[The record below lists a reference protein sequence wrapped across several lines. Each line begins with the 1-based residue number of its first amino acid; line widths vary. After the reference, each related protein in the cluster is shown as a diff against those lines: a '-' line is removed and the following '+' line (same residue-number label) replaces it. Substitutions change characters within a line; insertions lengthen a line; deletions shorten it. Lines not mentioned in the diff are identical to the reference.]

1 MSGSD
6 NHISHYK
13 KSKKGTVPRKK
24 RKKETVPRKK
34 YKRKKETVPRKM
46 YNGKITRAYREY
58 LEAAKLRK

>member
-1 MSGSD
+1 M
-6 NHISHYK
+6 
-13 KSKKGTVPRKK
+13 PRKK